1 MRLGSLCSG
10 VKCGDNEFAVLE
22 SWDDALIIVVELTVE
37 LAVGFTNGIVVVLST
52 AGYTDTVVGALLL
65 DMYLPNESRVSSCL
79 PFVDVMRCYATV
91 LGHLPVIIT

>member
-10 VKCGDNEFAVLE
+10 VGCGDNEFAVLG

-65 DMYLPNESRVSSCL
+65 DMYLPNNESRVSICL
-79 PFVDVMRCYATV
+79 PFVDVM
-91 LGHLPVIIT
+91 LPC